1 MLVTVK
7 FGRKGWEAIMYQLL
21 KKVLFRMDPEVAHE
35 WTIRSLQLLQR
46 TPWIAKLLQK
56 QWEVKHPSL
65 SSTVAGI
72 PFANPVGLAA
82 GFDKHANVFP
92 ALSNLGFGFVEVGTL
107 TPRPQAG
114 NERPRL
120 FRLPEDQAIINRMG
134 FNNHGVEGAIQS
146 FETLPRPEIPIGIN
160 LGKNKDTANEEAS
173 QDYITGLNSL
183 YQYGDYFVIN
193 ISSPNTKGL
202 RDLQEA
208 KALQQLLTDILQT
221 RDHCT
226 EQFQKKKP
234 IFLKIAPDL
243 TQIQL
248 DEIIEIALRTKID
261 GIIATNTTLSRDGL
275 KNQLHQQEAGGL
287 SGRPLT
293 TRSTQWISQIYR
305 QTQGQ
310 IPIIGV
316 GGIFTAEDAYAKI
329 RAGANLVQVYT
340 GMIYQGPAIV
350 KQINRDLITLITKDG
365 FTSIQNAVGVD
376 VPLLSQPHA
385 TYHQQTGSFL

>member
-1 MLVTVK
+1 
-7 FGRKGWEAIMYQLL
+7 MYQLL
-21 KKVLFRMDPEVAHE
+21 KKILFRMDPEVAHE
-35 WTIRSLQLLQR
+35 WTVRSLKYLQQ
-46 TPWIAKLLQK
+46 TPWLAKKLHQE
-56 QWEVKHPSL
+56 WEVKHPSL
-65 SSTVAGI
+65 SSKVAGI
-72 PFANPVGLAA
+72 SFANPVGLAA
-82 GFDKHANVFP
+82 GFDKHANVYP
-92 ALSNLGFGFVEVGTL
+92 ALANLGFGFVEVGTL

-134 FNNHGVEGAIQS
+134 FNNHGVEEAIQS
-146 FETLPRPEIPIGIN
+146 FQTLPRPEIPIGIN
-160 LGKNKDTANEEAS
+160 LGKNKDTANEDAS
-173 QDYITGLNSL
+173 QDYIIGLNLL

-193 ISSPNTKGL
+193 ISSPNTQGL

-208 KALQQLLTDILQT
+208 TALEQLLTDILQT
-221 RDHCT
+221 RDQCI
-226 EQFQKKKP
+226 EQFQQKKP

-248 DEIIEIALRTKID
+248 NEIIEIALRTKVD

-275 KNQLHQQEAGGL
+275 KNKWYQHETGGL

-293 TRSTQWISQIYR
+293 TRSTQWISQIYH

-316 GGIFTAEDAYAKI
+316 GGIFTAEDAYSKI

-340 GMIYQGPAIV
+340 GMIYQGPKIV
-350 KQINRDLITLITKDG
+350 KQINKDLITLLEKDG
-365 FTSIQNAVGVD
+365 FTSVQDAVGVH
-376 VPLLSQPHA
+376 VSLLSQPHE